1 MFSLAE
7 KLIAYR
13 NLRPKKKEGFLKVI
27 STFSF
32 IGIMLGVAILIIVM
46 SVMNGFRTDLTNK
59 ILGFNPHIIIKPY
72 ESSKIENIFIN
83 QINDSFEKIE
93 VRKSYT
99 GEAVVMVND
108 YTKGILAKGIDT
120 DNKKNLDFLKSILIE
135 GTEEDFKSNE
145 LIIGKELAFD
155 LNLKVGDKINLLS
168 SSLVNTPF
176 GNLPKQENYEI
187 KGIFNSGFYEFDKN
201 IIFLELSDSL
211 IFFDKNNDD
220 ISLEIYLENP
230 LEADVFKEN
239 IQKINTNLYVYS
251 WIDLNKSFFSALK
264 VERNVMFII
273 LTLIIVV
280 AAFNIISGLTI
291 LIKNKTKEIAILK
304 TMGLT
309 NKSII
314 KSFFLTGFVIGLS
327 ATVAGT
333 ILGVLFSHYIEPIRI
348 FLSYVFNVEIFPNYI
363 YFLDRMPSE
372 INPVSIV
379 IIFIL
384 ALITTILASLI
395 PAMAISKMDP
405 IKALKYE

>member
-1 MFSLAE
+1 LFSLAE

-155 LNLKVGDKINLLS
+155 LNLKIGDKIILLS

-211 IFFDKNNDD
+211 IFFDKYNDD

-230 LEADVFKEN
+230 LEADGFKEN
-239 IQKINTNLYVYS
+239 IQKINSNLYIYS

-304 TMGLT
+304 SMGLT

-314 KSFFLTGFVIGLS
+314 KSFFF
-327 ATVAGT
+327 
-333 ILGVLFSHYIEPIRI
+333 
-348 FLSYVFNVEIFPNYI
+348 
-363 YFLDRMPSE
+363 
-372 INPVSIV
+372 
-379 IIFIL
+379 
-384 ALITTILASLI
+384 
-395 PAMAISKMDP
+395 
-405 IKALKYE
+405 

>member
-59 ILGFNPHIIIKPY
+59 ILGFNPHIVIKPY
-72 ESSKIENIFIN
+72 ENSKIEDDFIN
-83 QINDSFEKIE
+83 QIKSSFDKIE

-99 GEAVVMVND
+99 GEAVVMIND

-120 DNKKNLDFLKSILIE
+120 DNKKNLAFLKSILIE
-135 GTEEDFKSNE
+135 GTEEEFKSNE

-155 LNLKVGDKINLLS
+155 LNLKIGDKINLLS

-176 GNLPKQENYEI
+176 GNLPKQENYKI

-230 LEADVFKEN
+230 LEADGFKEN
-239 IQKINTNLYVYS
+239 IQKINTNLYIYS

-348 FLSYVFNVEIFPNYI
+348 FLSFVFNVEIFPNDI
-363 YFLDRMPSE
+363 YFLDKMPSE

>member
-1 MFSLAE
+1 LFSLAE

-145 LIIGKELAFD
+145 LIIGKELAID

-333 ILGVLFSHYIEPIRI
+333 ILGVLFSHYIESIRI
-348 FLSYVFNVEIFPNYI
+348 FLSYVFNVEIFPNDI

-384 ALITTILASLI
+384 ALITTVLASLI

>member
-1 MFSLAE
+1 LFSLAE

-72 ESSKIENIFIN
+72 ETSKIEDDFIN
-83 QINDSFEKIE
+83 QIKNSFDKIE

-120 DNKKNLDFLKSILIE
+120 DNKKNLAFLNSILIE
-135 GTEEDFKSNE
+135 GTEEEFKSNE

-155 LNLKVGDKINLLS
+155 LNLKIGDKINLLS

-176 GNLPKQENYEI
+176 GNLPKQENYKI

-230 LEADVFKEN
+230 LEADGFKEN
-239 IQKINTNLYVYS
+239 IQKINTNLYIYS

-348 FLSYVFNVEIFPNYI
+348 FLSYVFNVEIFPNDI
-363 YFLDRMPSE
+363 YFLDSMPSE

>member
-348 FLSYVFNVEIFPNYI
+348 FLSYVFNVEIFPNDI

-384 ALITTILASLI
+384 ALITTVLASLI

>member
-59 ILGFNPHIIIKPY
+59 ILGFNPHIVIKPY
-72 ESSKIENIFIN
+72 ENSKIEDDFIN
-83 QINDSFEKIE
+83 QINSSFGKIE

-120 DNKKNLDFLKSILIE
+120 DNKKNLVFLKSILIE
-135 GTEEDFKSNE
+135 GTEEEFKSNE

-211 IFFDKNNDD
+211 IFFDKYNDD

-230 LEADVFKEN
+230 LEADGFKEN
-239 IQKINTNLYVYS
+239 IQKINSNLYVYS

-333 ILGVLFSHYIEPIRI
+333 ILGVLFSHYIESIRI
-348 FLSYVFNVEIFPNYI
+348 FLSYVFNVEIFPNDI

-384 ALITTILASLI
+384 ALITTVLASLI

>member
-327 ATVAGT
+327 ATIAGT
-333 ILGVLFSHYIEPIRI
+333 ILGVLFSHYIESIRI
-348 FLSYVFNVEIFPNYI
+348 FLSYVFNVEIFPNDI

-384 ALITTILASLI
+384 ALITTVLASLI

>member
-72 ESSKIENIFIN
+72 ETSKIEDDFIN
-83 QINDSFEKIE
+83 QIKNSFGKIE

-120 DNKKNLDFLKSILIE
+120 DNKKNLAFLKSILIE
-135 GTEEDFKSNE
+135 GTEEEFKSNE

-155 LNLKVGDKINLLS
+155 LNLKIGDKINLLS

-176 GNLPKQENYEI
+176 GNLPKQENYKI

-230 LEADVFKEN
+230 LEADGFKEN
-239 IQKINTNLYVYS
+239 IQKINTNLYIYS

-348 FLSYVFNVEIFPNYI
+348 FLSYVFNVEIFPNDI

>member
-99 GEAVVMVND
+99 GEAVVMIND

-211 IFFDKNNDD
+211 IFFDKYNDD

-333 ILGVLFSHYIEPIRI
+333 ILGVLFSHYIESIRI
-348 FLSYVFNVEIFPNYI
+348 FLSYVFNVEIFPNDI

-384 ALITTILASLI
+384 ALITTVLASLI

>member
-280 AAFNIISGLTI
+280 ATFNIISGLTI

-333 ILGVLFSHYIEPIRI
+333 ILGVLFSHYIESIRI
-348 FLSYVFNVEIFPNYI
+348 FLSYVFNVEIFPNDI

-384 ALITTILASLI
+384 ALITTVLASLI

>member
-72 ESSKIENIFIN
+72 ETSKIEDDFIN
-83 QINDSFEKIE
+83 QIKNSFGKIE

-120 DNKKNLDFLKSILIE
+120 DNKKNLAFLKSILIE
-135 GTEEDFKSNE
+135 GTEEEFKSNE

-155 LNLKVGDKINLLS
+155 LNLKIGDKINLLS

-176 GNLPKQENYEI
+176 GNLPKQENYKI

-333 ILGVLFSHYIEPIRI
+333 ILGVLFSHYIESIRI
-348 FLSYVFNVEIFPNYI
+348 FLSYVFNVEIFPNDI

-384 ALITTILASLI
+384 ALITTVLASLI

>member
-1 MFSLAE
+1 LFSLAE

-72 ESSKIENIFIN
+72 ETSKIEDDFIN
-83 QINDSFEKIE
+83 QIKSSFGKIE
-93 VRKSYT
+93 ARKSYT

-120 DNKKNLDFLKSILIE
+120 DNKKNLAFLKSILIE
-135 GTEEDFKSNE
+135 GTEEEFKSNE

-155 LNLKVGDKINLLS
+155 LNLKIGDKINLLS

-176 GNLPKQENYEI
+176 GNLPKQENYKI

-230 LEADVFKEN
+230 LEADGFKEK
-239 IQKINTNLYVYS
+239 IQKINTNLYIYS

-348 FLSYVFNVEIFPNYI
+348 FLSYVFNVEIFPNDI

>member
-230 LEADVFKEN
+230 LEADGFKEN
-239 IQKINTNLYVYS
+239 IQKINTNLYIYS

-348 FLSYVFNVEIFPNYI
+348 FLSYVFNVEIFPNDI

>member
-1 MFSLAE
+1 LFSLAE

-59 ILGFNPHIIIKPY
+59 ILGFNPHIVIKPY
-72 ESSKIENIFIN
+72 ENSKIEDDFIN
-83 QINDSFEKIE
+83 QIKSSFGKIE

-120 DNKKNLDFLKSILIE
+120 DNKKNLAFLKSILIE
-135 GTEEDFKSNE
+135 GTEEEFKSNE

-155 LNLKVGDKINLLS
+155 LNLKIGDKINLLS

-176 GNLPKQENYEI
+176 GNLPKQENYKI

-230 LEADVFKEN
+230 LEADGFKEN
-239 IQKINTNLYVYS
+239 IQKINTNLYIYS

-348 FLSYVFNVEIFPNYI
+348 FLSYVFNVEIFPNDI